1 MDELVS
7 LLKRYTEGKP
17 EQQLFEVIEN
27 GECVIKRI
35 SIDNILFIKS
45 VKGTIL
51 INTADGELISTE
63 RSLKAFENRL
73 ADRGFYKACS
83 NILLNVN
90 KVYQV
95 LETQVILNDN
105 TRLPISRRR
114 RKELLVQLS
123 RIISSK
129 VVT

>member
-1 MDELVS
+1 M
-7 LLKRYTEGKP
+7 
-17 EQQLFEVIEN
+17 F
-27 GECVIKRI
+27 
-35 SIDNILFIKS
+35 
-45 VKGTIL
+45 KGTIF
-51 INTADGELISTE
+51 INTVEGELISTE

-73 ADRGFYKACS
+73 ADRGFYKTCN

-95 LETQVILNDN
+95 LDTQVILNDD
-105 TRLPISRRR
+105 TRIPISRRR

-123 RIISSK
+123 RIISAK